1 MSNNNQDPSH
11 DESLSNLPAGG
22 TDVSLGEGQK
32 GKHLLHLYPSFALYS
47 ALLSTCF
54 LSTSSHLCLLCP
66 PAFYPPLLIS
76 LLYLPIF
83 SLYLPLAASS
93 NIETG
98 LLAPLGDPLGNALN
112 KGLSPVGTAVGGIT
126 NGGYTKSK
134 EMDKAAEEQQSM
146 GGKEQSGQNPLG
158 L

>member
-32 GKHLLHLYPSFALYS
+32 GKHFLHLSCTSHPSSFPLRS
-47 ALLSTCF
+47 PHLLSP
-54 LSTSSHLCLLCP
+54 LSPS
-66 PAFYPPLLIS
+66 
-76 LLYLPIF
+76 
-83 SLYLPLAASS
+83 SLYLPLAACSD
-93 NIETG
+93 IKTG

-112 KGLSPVGTAVGGIT
+112 KGLSPVGTAIGGIT